1 MKRLKQLSTNFHTA
15 TVNLKHGA
23 RCRKHDSEQLKT
35 EVNTLTRS
43 NKGWQG
49 DIVCISEGGGDTRL
63 SRAASKTHSVSLD
76 MSTNPYSSKKKKAHH
91 VIL

>member
-1 MKRLKQLSTNFHTA
+1 MALNNLLEFLKKKCFNYQKELKQLSTNFHTV

-23 RCRKHDSEQLKT
+23 RCRKHNTEQLKT

-49 DIVCISEGGGDTRL
+49 DIVCISEGGGDTRW
-63 SRAASKTHSVSLD
+63 SRAAKKTH
-76 MSTNPYSSKKKKAHH
+76 
-91 VIL
+91 